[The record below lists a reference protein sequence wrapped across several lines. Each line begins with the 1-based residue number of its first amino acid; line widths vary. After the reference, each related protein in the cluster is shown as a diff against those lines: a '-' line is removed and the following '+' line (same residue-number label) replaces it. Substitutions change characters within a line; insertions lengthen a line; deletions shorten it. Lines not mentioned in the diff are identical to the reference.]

1 MGCLKQKNAQCVEQR
16 RTSMARVVRTVFE
29 LTGLE
34 SGGNGERWIAAKEI
48 PIFKQPSQEMA

>member
-1 MGCLKQKNAQCVEQR
+1 M
-16 RTSMARVVRTVFE
+16 SMARAVRTVFE

-48 PIFKQPSQEMA
+48 PIFKPPSQEMA